1 MAEQRERP
9 EDSGA
14 RVSQAPRTMSATDRY
29 GVFGSSTLLRHTTL
43 TMLGLV
49 VILAVIKGISD
60 AKAFEYVAI
69 PAIACA
75 AIGLTLLVGLS
86 GQISL
91 GHGAFMMVGAYTFAL
106 LWPKWS
112 VHPNLTIIGAF
123 AAAMAVSAVFGGL
136 VGIAAARL
144 RGPYL
149 AGATLALAVAL
160 PQVPQYEKLSD
171 HLKGS
176 EGLTVPTPFS
186 PGWFT
191 DTQWALVIGVVC
203 VIVLLWVTANLM
215 RSRVGRSMRAVRDDE
230 VAASLSGLS
239 VAGVQVLAF
248 VVSAAWAGLG
258 GALLALANSNASP
271 NAFSLTVSLEI
282 LAAVVVG
289 GLGSLTGAV
298 LGSFFIVMLT
308 QTWAQSLAT
317 NLSISSAKVANN
329 LPLLIYGVLL
339 ALAMLVAPGGVIG
352 LARRLVLLVGPRRS
366 RSAQPSDGDPGVRPS
381 RPED

>member
-1 MAEQRERP
+1 
-9 EDSGA
+9 
-14 RVSQAPRTMSATDRY
+14 
-29 GVFGSSTLLRHTTL
+29 
-43 TMLGLV
+43 
-49 VILAVIKGISD
+49 
-60 AKAFEYVAI
+60 
-69 PAIACA
+69 
-75 AIGLTLLVGLS
+75 
-86 GQISL
+86 
-91 GHGAFMMVGAYTFAL
+91 
-106 LWPKWS
+106 
-112 VHPNLTIIGAF
+112 
-123 AAAMAVSAVFGGL
+123 
-136 VGIAAARL
+136 
-144 RGPYL
+144 
-149 AGATLALAVAL
+149 
-160 PQVPQYEKLSD
+160 
-171 HLKGS
+171 
-176 EGLTVPTPFS
+176 VPTPFS